1 MNAIPAC
8 GLALLLTLPL
18 AAQTTPAP
26 AASTSANN
34 QRPARVATQTGAPS
48 AGSSRAGVESDCQA
62 CQTQIEAM
70 QAKLAD
76 WAQLDRYRADAA
88 ALPLPAPSEQ
98 RVVFYGDSITDAW
111 GHGADFFPGKPYVNR
126 GISGQTTPQMLVRFQ
141 QDVVHLK
148 PAAVVILAGTND
160 IAGNTGPETPE
171 MIEDNFVSMAA
182 IAKQGGIR
190 LVIASILPAFAY
202 PWKPGI
208 EPAEEIRTLN
218 SWLKD
223 FCQRDGDVYLD
234 YYTPMADAAGGMKPG
249 LSKDGVHP
257 TPQGYAI
264 MAPLAEQAIAQAL
277 KL

>member
-1 MNAIPAC
+1 M
-8 GLALLLTLPL
+8 
-18 AAQTTPAP
+18 
-26 AASTSANN
+26 TSGF
-34 QRPARVATQTGAPS
+34 RR
-48 AGSSRAGVESDCQA
+48 
-62 CQTQIEAM
+62 
-70 QAKLAD
+70 
-76 WAQLDRYRADAA
+76 
-88 ALPLPAPSEQ
+88 
-98 RVVFYGDSITDAW
+98 
-111 GHGADFFPGKPYVNR
+111 
-126 GISGQTTPQMLVRFQ
+126 
-141 QDVVHLK
+141 LK
-148 PAAVVILAGTND
+148 PCWWITSTDSPVARAT
-160 IAGNTGPETPE
+160 ER
-171 MIEDNFVSMAA
+171 SR
-182 IAKQGGIR
+182 IR

-234 YYTPMADAAGGMKPG
+234 YYTTMADAEGGMKPG